1 MVIESKNLG
10 AIEYNVED
18 VIKFEK
24 GLLGFEDETE
34 FVIIRNNETEFYY
47 LQSVKNEFTTFI
59 LVDLK
64 DVMSNYDPKVEMDF
78 IKDLGEID
86 HNLQV
91 FNICNVKENL
101 EELTVNLLGPIV
113 INMDTK
119 KGKQV
124 VVSNDE
130 GYSVKHKL
138 FS

>member
-24 GLLGFEDETE
+24 GLLAFEDEKE
-34 FVIIRNNETEFYY
+34 FLVIRNRETEFYY
-47 LQSVKNEFTTFI
+47 LQSVKDGEVTFI

-64 DVMSNYDPKVEMDF
+64 DVMPNYDPKVEADYLS
-78 IKDLGEID
+78 DLGEVKQ
-86 HNLQV
+86 NLQV
-91 FNICNVKENL
+91 FNMCTVKENL

-124 VVSNDE
+124 VISNDE

>member
-1 MVIESKNLG
+1 MVIESRNLG
-10 AIEYNVED
+10 AIEYEEED

-24 GLLGFEDETE
+24 GLLAFEDIKD
-34 FVIIRNNETEFYY
+34 FIVIRNRETEFYY
-47 LQSVKNEFTTFI
+47 LQAINDADTTFI

-64 DVMSNYDPKVEMDF
+64 DVMPNYDPKVEADF
-78 IKDLGEID
+78 ITDLGEVG

-91 FNICNVKENL
+91 FNMCTVKENL

-124 VVSNDE
+124 IISNDE

>member
-10 AIEYNVED
+10 VVEYNTED
-18 VIKFEK
+18 VINFEK
-24 GLLGFEDETE
+24 GLLAFEDEKE
-34 FVIIRNNETEFYY
+34 FVIIRNKETEFYY
-47 LQSVKNEFTTFI
+47 LQSLKDMEVTFI

-64 DVMSNYDPKVEMDF
+64 DVMPNYDPKVETEF
-78 IKDLGEID
+78 LKDLGEVNQ
-86 HNLQV
+86 NLQV
-91 FNICNVKENL
+91 FNLCTVKENL
-101 EELTVNLLGPIV
+101 DELTVNLLGPIV

-124 VVSNDE
+124 IVSNDD

>member
-10 AIEYNVED
+10 VLEYNENE

-24 GLLGFEDETE
+24 GLLGFENEKE
-34 FVIIRNNETEFYY
+34 FIIIRNRETEFYY
-47 LQSVKNEFTTFI
+47 LQSVKDVETTFI

-64 DVMSNYDPKVEMDF
+64 DVMPNYDPQVEVEF
-78 IKDLGEID
+78 LTDLGNVD

-91 FNICNVKENL
+91 FNICTVKDNL
-101 EELTVNLLGPIV
+101 DELTVNLLGPIV

-124 VVSNDE
+124 IVSNDD